1 MSATNQEP
9 VRALDRGALWAAL
22 LGAFLVTSL
31 HGAQALAAGS
41 SPTVQGDYVG
51 ALGPLHLVLHIAAAP
66 GAGLSGTLDSPD
78 QGAAGIPCE
87 DFPTERR
94 HIVRHY
100 HGTC

>member
-9 VRALDRGALWAAL
+9 VRPLGRGALLTAL

-31 HGAQALAAGS
+31 HGSQALAAGS
-41 SPTVQGDYVG
+41 NSTVQGDYVA
-51 ALGPLHLVLHIAAAP
+51 ALGPLHLVLHVAAAP

-87 DFPTERR
+87 DFKIAGN
-94 HIVRHY
+94 IVRPY